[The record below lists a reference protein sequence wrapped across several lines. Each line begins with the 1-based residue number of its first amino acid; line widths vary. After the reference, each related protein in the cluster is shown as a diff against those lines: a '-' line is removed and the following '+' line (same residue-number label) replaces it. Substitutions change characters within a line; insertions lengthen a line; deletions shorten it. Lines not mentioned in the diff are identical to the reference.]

1 MLRERNIDALLAVF
15 FVLLALGALVHHDP
29 AFAGSLIGHLV
40 GVSGTVLMC
49 MALMYPFR
57 KRVLGKRGK
66 ANPLGRHMTYGLL
79 GPTLVVIHSAH
90 KLESLIGILAFTAM
104 FLVVSSGIVGMFLFR
119 RVNRSVKEQT
129 NDLKA
134 LRELFFNR
142 REEIASCRVYLDLET
157 GEKPG
162 RESNTPEEDEF
173 QNRFLKDRCE
183 EAVDLA
189 HAIAELEYS
198 VRVFNKTKAVFGKW
212 TWVHY
217 SLALFLF
224 SLLAVHILTAFYYG
238 VRWL

>member
-1 MLRERNIDALLAVF
+1 MVKERHIDALLAVF
-15 FVLLALGALVHHDP
+15 FVLLVLGVLVHQDA
-29 AFAGSLIGHLV
+29 AFAGSPAGHLV
-40 GVSGTVLMC
+40 GVTGAALMS
-49 MALMYPFR
+49 MALIYPFR

-79 GPTLVVIHSAH
+79 GPSLVVIHSAH

-104 FLVVSSGIVGMFLFR
+104 FLVVTSGIIGMFLFQ

-129 NDLKA
+129 KDLKA

-142 REEIASCRVYLDLET
+142 RKEIASCRVYLDLET
-157 GEKPG
+157 AEEPG
-162 RESNTPEEDEF
+162 SDGNTSGGHEFEDRLL
-173 QNRFLKDRCE
+173 QDRCH

-198 VRVFNKTKAVFGKW
+198 LRVFNKTQALFGKW
-212 TWVHY
+212 IWVHY
-217 SLALFLF
+217 ALALFLF
-224 SLLAVHILTAFYYG
+224 SLLAVHILSAFYYG